1 MPIPLSKK
9 LLSVFLACAL
19 LSPILPAQ
27 ALESSD
33 SASITLE
40 KAVQFED
47 PQGEDVLVSPG
58 TYVVTEGEET
68 LHLTANDSDTS
79 VTIEADE
86 NSHKANI
93 LTPTAASIPGQ
104 DGPLANTHVVILFLP
119 DGHALQS
126 IGTYPGIQSRGIP
139 ADTDLSGSTTT
150 ITFEKAVHF
159 IAPDGSPVVAAPGR
173 YTAEAAQDWI
183 RLIPGEERQNALLV
197 EAQKGT
203 NDTGVEE
210 LVALSLPGSTEKE
223 LDLHFVMLL
232 LPTGQTLEA
241 TGSYSGIQPRGFF
254 KKTFNKAKRTAS
266 RTYKKARGGARKASS
281 AVKNGT
287 SQAAQKAK
295 RAALKA
301 KRAAE
306 HSARVAAAVSVKFA
320 KEVAKRLPKIRR
332 LTTSEKKLAKSVFR
346 NTIKYGMV
354 RVTNTVGGGGRPWT
368 TNTPP
373 FYMINVG
380 KNYRSLT
387 ANDDRKRLLIHELV
401 HVWQGQH
408 LVPFMRNS
416 AAHQTLSAINNGGAT
431 ASAYSYTVGKPWRKY
446 NVEQQASIVAHWFTP
461 ANLCFENGPCGGGM
475 KTTDSRYRYIRDHIR
490 KNKAH

>member
-1 MPIPLSKK
+1 M
-9 LLSVFLACAL
+9 
-19 LSPILPAQ
+19 
-27 ALESSD
+27 
-33 SASITLE
+33 
-40 KAVQFED
+40 
-47 PQGEDVLVSPG
+47 SPG
-58 TYVVTEGEET
+58 TYVVTAGEET

-139 ADTDLSGSTTT
+139 PDTDLSGSTTT

-159 IAPDGSPVVAAPGR
+159 IAPDGSPVVAAPGQ
-173 YTAEAAQDWI
+173 YTAEAAQNWI
-183 RLIPGEERQNALLV
+183 RLIPGEARQNALLV

-203 NDTGVEE
+203 NDTGIEK

-232 LPTGQTLEA
+232 LPTGQTFEA

-266 RTYKKARGGARKASS
+266 RTYKKAQGGARKAAS
-281 AVKNGT
+281 AAKKGT
-287 SQAAQKAK
+287 SKAAQKAKQAAQKAK

-332 LTTSEKKLAKSVFR
+332 LSRSEKDLAKSVFR
-346 NTIKYGMV
+346 NTIIYGMV

-373 FYMINVG
+373 IYTLNVG
-380 KNYRSLT
+380 SAYSSLT
-387 ANDDRKRLLIHELV
+387 SGSGRKSLLIHELT

-408 LVPFMRNS
+408 LVPFMHNS
-416 AAHQTLSAINNGGAT
+416 AAHQTLAAIKNGGNV
-431 ASAYSYTVGKPWRKY
+431 SKAYSYTLGKRWRKY
-446 NVEQQASIVAHWFTP
+446 NVEQQASIVEDWYRR
-461 ANLCFENGPCGGGM
+461 GS
-475 KTTDSRYRYIRDHIR
+475 KTTNPRYRYIRDNIR
-490 KNKAH
+490 KGKAH